1 MFLHL
6 KSVMCRKV
14 YAYCHMLACG
24 KLVYKFIQLD
34 IQKCHNKKKMPLKQY
49 QIYKINT
56 HSAHMH
62 NRSLSWFV
70 TGTSIQNG
78 GVKLVLWTQTFPLSE
93 MMWRCKLKCFPT
105 CQPSHVIGWAV
116 SCIEHRIIIL
126 IFIYDIFNL
135 RDIEEGS

>member
-1 MFLHL
+1 MSLNCMFLHL
-6 KSVMCRKV
+6 KSAMCRKV
-14 YAYCHMLACG
+14 YTYYHMLACG

-70 TGTSIQNG
+70 TGTSIQSG
-78 GVKLVLWTQTFPLSE
+78 GVKLVLWAQTFPLSE
-93 MMWRCKLKCFPT
+93 MMWPCKLKCFPHANPHMSLVE
-105 CQPSHVIGWAV
+105 QFLA
-116 SCIEHRIIIL
+116 
-126 IFIYDIFNL
+126 
-135 RDIEEGS
+135 